1 MCLKRLEKECSP
13 SERNDEFGNTREK
26 LRETVARG
34 RIKHTKSISKTRS
47 YEQKVWKMPTITKKV
62 LIDRIADNTNYKKA
76 VVGKVVNSL
85 FDHIVEELGNGNR
98 IELRNFG
105 VFEIRTREPRM
116 AQNPKTLEPV
126 RVEKKKVVK
135 FKVGR
140 LMKSAVEAI
149 PVDTNMEMPVV
160 ETTAS
165 ATRVKETAGV

>member
-1 MCLKRLEKECSP
+1 
-13 SERNDEFGNTREK
+13 
-26 LRETVARG
+26 
-34 RIKHTKSISKTRS
+34 
-47 YEQKVWKMPTITKKV
+47 MPTITKKV
-62 LIDRIADNTNYKKA
+62 LIDRIADYTNYKKA

-126 RVEKKKVVK
+126 RVKKKKVIK

-149 PVDTNMEMPVV
+149 PVDINMEMPVV

-165 ATRVKETAGV
+165 ATSVKETAGV